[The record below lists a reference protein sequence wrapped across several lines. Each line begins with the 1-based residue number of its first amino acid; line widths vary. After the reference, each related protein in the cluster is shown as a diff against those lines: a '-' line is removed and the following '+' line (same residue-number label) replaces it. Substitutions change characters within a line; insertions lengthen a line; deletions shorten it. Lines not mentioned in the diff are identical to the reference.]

1 MKCRRTHY
9 PTLLIEKKK
18 WDYLADIRARTGA
31 KTLYINSTPQGIYQ
45 FDLGAINEPEWLLK
59 RMADKTD
66 FAGGVQVEKLV
77 GFLDIQHSELLLV

>member
-1 MKCRRTHY
+1 M
-9 PTLLIEKKK
+9 IEKHK
-18 WDYLADIRARTGA
+18 WDYLADIRARTA
-31 KTLYINSTPQGIYQ
+31 SRTLYICATPKGIYE
-45 FDLGAINEPEWLLK
+45 FDLGAINEPEWFLK